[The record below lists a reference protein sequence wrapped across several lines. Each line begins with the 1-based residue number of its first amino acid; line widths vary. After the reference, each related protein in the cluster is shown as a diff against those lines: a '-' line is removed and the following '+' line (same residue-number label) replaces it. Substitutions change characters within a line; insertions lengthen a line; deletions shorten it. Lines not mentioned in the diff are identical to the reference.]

1 MHRNYIFNELYDAVV
16 ILIHFQSS
24 GAHICSFSDLRFFF
38 HPART
43 CRDNSLPAET
53 TPRRGDAHGRAQAL
67 RDQHRP
73 SLLGLGAQRCV
84 GNRRGSAPL
93 APSRAKAASKSQ
105 QCAFGVGNESHGDRT
120 AAGPA
125 AHTHTRPEQSGG
137 CRQLRAEPTPPAA
150 PLKRNH
156 PGPTRG
162 QAWEKKRHEK
172 PQLLQRRRTKY
183 KLRYG
188 FNAPFLSFL
197 GVGVSPR

>member
-1 MHRNYIFNELYDAVV
+1 MPTEGLRHYGTSTARPCWDWGPSAVCGIRV
-16 ILIHFQSS
+16 
-24 GAHICSFSDLRFFF
+24 GV
-38 HPART
+38 
-43 CRDNSLPAET
+43 
-53 TPRRGDAHGRAQAL
+53 PRWP
-67 RDQHRP
+67 RP
-73 SLLGLGAQRCV
+73 
-84 GNRRGSAPL
+84 
-93 APSRAKAASKSQ
+93 RAKAASKSQ
-105 QCAFGVGNESHGDRT
+105 QCAFGVGDESHGDRR

-188 FNAPFLSFL
+188 FNGPLLLFL